1 MRGTVTR
8 LSRLE
13 VKRGPKADARFY
25 VFGTDEEDAAERLAA
40 EIRAGTIQPG
50 DPCTMA
56 TWRSVGPMP
65 SPHWARPNELTE
77 DELQDA
83 THHLALSSRREP
95 LPRDADSEALAAE
108 ITTIR
113 REIGLEM
120 AGARVG
126 A

>member
-56 TWRSVGPMP
+56 TWRHGDMAKRRS
-65 SPHWARPNELTE
+65 
-77 DELQDA
+77 DA
-83 THHLALSSRREP
+83 ISS
-95 LPRDADSEALAAE
+95 LGEAK
-108 ITTIR
+108 
-113 REIGLEM
+113 
-120 AGARVG
+120 
-126 A
+126 